1 MRLLAVTFATF
12 LSATVAAQAPRAGV
26 SPTGREDALP
36 MNGPRMVSSHPSNA
50 YPALP
55 GTPQGSAPAAL
66 QFGVAHTKVVADEY
80 EGERRSLREFT
91 ATLEKESSRPSNSAR
106 ESVVSPMQ
114 VTEGFAVKRDYVT
127 EDQHLTTFKRKP
139 ETLAH
144 SSATAAKESTEES
157 AATADTKLPPGGEP
171 PSAMANP
178 PAASAEESSAAA
190 ASRAADTAATAL
202 AANKAAARQTKAFA
216 SLDDLPEAST
226 SLPAV
231 AAVGLVG
238 LIVGLLMRK
247 KTT

>member
-1 MRLLAVTFATF
+1 MRLLAVIFATF
-12 LSATVAAQAPRAGV
+12 LGATVAAQAPHAGV
-26 SPTGREDALP
+26 S
-36 MNGPRMVSSHPSNA
+36 S
-50 YPALP
+50 
-55 GTPQGSAPAAL
+55 PQDSAPAAL

-80 EGERRSLREFT
+80 EGERRSLQEFT
-91 ATLEKESSRPSNSAR
+91 ATLEKESGRPSNSAR
-106 ESVVSPMQ
+106 ESAVSSMQ
-114 VTEGFAVKRDYVT
+114 ATEGFAVKRDYVT
-127 EDQHLTTFKRKP
+127 EDQHLTAFKRKP

-144 SSATAAKESTEES
+144 SSAAPAKESTEES

-178 PAASAEESSAAA
+178 PATSAEESSEAATR
-190 ASRAADTAATAL
+190 RAADTEAAAL
-202 AANKAAARQTKAFA
+202 AANNAPARQTKAFA
-216 SLDDLPEAST
+216 SLNDLPEAST